1 MQSNGCTEDTEGLRP
16 EAMVQGGMGGC
27 PIREA
32 LWQTKG
38 RKKRNTLLQAI
49 KACKRK
55 NPCYCQRDVRKSK
68 AVTDIGEEEARSTSG
83 EAQESQTSKE
93 KIDG

>member
-1 MQSNGCTEDTEGLRP
+1 MQSNGCTEDKEGCGP
-16 EAMVQGGMGGC
+16 EAVVQGGMGGC

-38 RKKRNTLLQAI
+38 RKKRDTLLQTI
-49 KACKRK
+49 QACKRK

-68 AVTDIGEEEARSTSG
+68 AVTDLTEEEVGSTSG
-83 EAQESQTSKE
+83 EAQE
-93 KIDG
+93 G